1 MQYSTAASDGLLALA
16 CLACA
21 IALGKARGRHPEADQ
36 PALFCALLG
45 FLLPA
50 AAATSGALRY
60 GLDPNWQAAHLW
72 LSQAS
77 SFLGL
82 PLLGLAALSLGR
94 SWAWSRPN
102 WGRAVLGL
110 CAFFELFRQM
120 NLLEDYRLLLGL
132 ASLLLILHAGSRQWP
147 RRTPTLAAAGAVGL
161 FLLAG
166 LAVGTQGFIGPLR
179 RVDLYH
185 GLLTAAYPLIAWLIL
200 DLPGCRRKKP
210 TQDPV
215 RSNSLIS

>member
-1 MQYSTAASDGLLALA
+1 MQYSTAASAGLLALA

-21 IALGKARGRHPEADQ
+21 VALGKARGRYPEADQ

-45 FLLPA
+45 CLLPA

-60 GLDPNWQAAHLW
+60 GLDPSWQAALLW
-72 LSQAS
+72 LGQAS

-102 WGRAVLGL
+102 WGRALLGL

-120 NLLEDYRLLLGL
+120 NLLEEYRLFLGL
-132 ASLLLILHAGSRQWP
+132 ASLLLLLYAGVSQWP
-147 RRTPTLAAAGAVGL
+147 RRAPALAAIGAASL

-166 LAVGTQGFIGPLR
+166 LATGTQGIIGPVR
-179 RVDLYH
+179 RIDLFH
-185 GLLTAAYPLIAWLIL
+185 ALLAAAYPLLAWLL
-200 DLPGCRRKKP
+200 LSLPGGTDKKP
-210 TQDPV
+210 VKDPV

>member
-1 MQYSTAASDGLLALA
+1 MQYSTALSDGVLALA

-21 IALGKARGRHPEADQ
+21 IAIGKARRPYGEADQ

-50 AAATSGALRY
+50 AAATVGVVRF
-60 GLDPNWQAAHLW
+60 GIDPDAQAAHLW

-82 PLLGLAALSLGR
+82 PLLGAAALALGR
-94 SWAWSRPN
+94 GWEWSRAN
-102 WGRAVLGL
+102 LGRILLGL

-120 NLLEDYRLLLGL
+120 NQLEDYRLLLNL
-132 ASLLLILHAGSRQWP
+132 ATLLLILYAGAVQWP
-147 RRTPTLAAAGAVGL
+147 RRAPLASAITVVGL

-166 LAVGTQGFIGPLR
+166 LAVGTEGFIGSLR
-179 RVDLYH
+179 RVDLFH
-185 GLLTAAYPLIAWLIL
+185 ALLTPAYPLLAWLL
-200 DLPGCRRKKP
+200 LSLPGSAKNGR
-210 TQDPV
+210 TEENPV
-215 RSNSLIS
+215 KTL

>member
-1 MQYSTAASDGLLALA
+1 MQYSTALSDGVLALA

-21 IALGKARGRHPEADQ
+21 IAIGKARRPYGEADQ

-50 AAATSGALRY
+50 AAATVGVVRF
-60 GLDPNWQAAHLW
+60 GIDPDAQAAHLL

-82 PLLGLAALSLGR
+82 PLLGAAALALGR
-94 SWAWSRPN
+94 GWEWSRAN
-102 WGRAVLGL
+102 WGRILLGL

-120 NLLEDYRLLLGL
+120 NQLEDYRLLLNL
-132 ASLLLILHAGSRQWP
+132 ATLLLILYAGAVQWP
-147 RRTPTLAAAGAVGL
+147 RRAPLASAIAIVGL

-166 LAVGTQGFIGPLR
+166 LAVGTEGFIGSLR
-179 RVDLYH
+179 RVDLFH
-185 GLLTAAYPLIAWLIL
+185 ALLTPAYPLLAWLL
-200 DLPGCRRKKP
+200 LSLPGSAKNGR
-210 TQDPV
+210 TEENPV
-215 RSNSLIS
+215 KTL